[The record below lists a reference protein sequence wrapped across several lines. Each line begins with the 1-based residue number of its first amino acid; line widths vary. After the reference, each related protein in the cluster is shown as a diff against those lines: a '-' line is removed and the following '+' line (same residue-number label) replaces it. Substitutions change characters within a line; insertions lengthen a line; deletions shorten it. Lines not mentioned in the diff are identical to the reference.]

1 MAYVYILNQHNYR
14 LSNEKPSAIFR
25 LRGAFTVDS
34 TSSQNA
40 FSSAMQAAPTTVD
53 VTAIL
58 GFSLEPLEQI
68 QNQISSMPA
77 SSSAANAHLNAG
89 GAISKPGPDATLLAE
104 RIAKNLFNFVSGF
117 APGGGVGMVTADT
130 VVPMGVI
137 AKWYEKFLSKVK
149 AGGVA
154 FLESE
159 E

>member
-1 MAYVYILNQHNYR
+1 MSL
-14 LSNEKPSAIFR
+14 LP
-25 LRGAFTVDS
+25 
-34 TSSQNA
+34 
-40 FSSAMQAAPTTVD
+40 AP
-53 VTAIL
+53 
-58 GFSLEPLEQI
+58 
-68 QNQISSMPA
+68 
-77 SSSAANAHLNAG
+77 SSAANANLSTSGTG

-104 RIAKNLFNFVSGF
+104 RIVKNLFNYVSGF
-117 APGGGVGMVTADT
+117 VPGGGVGMVTADS